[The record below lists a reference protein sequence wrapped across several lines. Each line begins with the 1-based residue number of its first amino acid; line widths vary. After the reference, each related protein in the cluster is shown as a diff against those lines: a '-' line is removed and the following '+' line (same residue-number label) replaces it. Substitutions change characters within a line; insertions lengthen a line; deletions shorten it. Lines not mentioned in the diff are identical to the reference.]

1 MAQKVTVQL
10 VDDLDGT
17 PSEDISTISFAL
29 DGASYQIDLTDDN
42 AERLRDTLADYVNAA
57 RRTGGRIKRSA
68 AAATPSPRTAANR
81 EQTKTIREWARN
93 NGFDLAER
101 GRIPANV
108 LQAFDDAHVAKGRK
122 STGRQGK
129 PKQPAFSA

>member
-17 PSEDISTISFAL
+17 PSEDISTVSFAL

-68 AAATPSPRTAANR
+68 ATANTSPRTAANR

-108 LQAFDDAHVAKGRK
+108 LEAFEDAHAAKGRK
-122 STGRQGK
+122 STGRRGK
-129 PKQPAFSA
+129 AKQPAFSA